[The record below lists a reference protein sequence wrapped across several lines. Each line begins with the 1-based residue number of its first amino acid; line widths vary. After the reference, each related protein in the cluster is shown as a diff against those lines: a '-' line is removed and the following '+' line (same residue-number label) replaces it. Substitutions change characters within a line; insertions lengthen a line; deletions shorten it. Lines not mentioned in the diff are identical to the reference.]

1 MNKPERMFE
10 DTSDSFES
18 SSDSDAESHPVERVQ
33 DTPQAA
39 EPSNGSSTVK
49 PRAPAMT
56 QTKSFDSE
64 ELEGSTSLSVISAKS
79 VKPKKSFLKR
89 TWNIGSFK
97 RKIKNKKKKGDSIVF
112 GVPLETAIERSKLG
126 SDNIELPIV
135 FRQCIDF
142 IEDKA
147 LDQEGIYRLAGV
159 KSKIEAARILF
170 DKGEPVD
177 FTDYDP
183 NVVASLLKLYFRMLP
198 EPLVPQKLTSMFE
211 AATARELCSENQ
223 CALLQQL
230 LSELPTSN
238 RLVIGW
244 LIVHMKHI
252 ADHSHQNKMNVL
264 NLIIVFS
271 PTLQISVNVL
281 QALYVHRE
289 AIFGHIKFSRYSEAQ
304 SQEQLQQPATRKYSV
319 INFLSSNPLET
330 EEEITI
336 EEERLAGILAKA
348 FAGSAAVS
356 FDGDRDE
363 YCWGLQRAITD
374 LRRRRKAIQK
384 KTQQGGSDEAHTSQS
399 TQQAVT
405 GGEEFIKTLLLM
417 EVMLIAEN
425 EALIARK
432 EQLQADIRREAE
444 LIDQYKIALKEREQE
459 RIELTSESGDEVE
472 LVRKVEAL
480 KWQNKELEL
489 RKETLIKGIQD
500 EEASIV
506 QLKVKVKV
514 WPLEQALPTAVPSTV
529 A

>member
-1 MNKPERMFE
+1 MFE
-10 DTSDSFES
+10 DTSDSFDS
-18 SSDSDAESHPVERVQ
+18 SSDSDAESHPVERAQ
-33 DTPQAA
+33 DAPQAA

-56 QTKSFDSE
+56 QAKLFDNE
-64 ELEGSTSLSVISAKS
+64 ELEGSTSSSVFSAKS

-97 RKIKNKKKKGDSIVF
+97 RKIKNKKKKGDSTVF
-112 GVPLETAIERSKLG
+112 GVPLETAIERSRLG
-126 SDNIELPIV
+126 SDGIELPTV

-142 IEDKA
+142 IEDNA
-147 LDQEGIYRLAGV
+147 LEQEGIYRLAGV
-159 KSKIEAARILF
+159 KSKIEAARVLF
-170 DKGEPVD
+170 DKGESVD

-198 EPLVPQKLTSMFE
+198 EPLVPTKLTSRFE
-211 AATARELCSENQ
+211 AATARELSSEDQ
-223 CALLQQL
+223 CALLQLL
-230 LSELPTSN
+230 LSELPPSS

-244 LIVHMKHI
+244 LVVHMKHI
-252 ADHSHQNKMNVL
+252 ADHSQQNKMNVL

-281 QALYVHRE
+281 QALYAHRE
-289 AIFGHIKFSRYSEAQ
+289 ALFGHIKFSKYSEAQ
-304 SQEQLQQPATRKYSV
+304 SQEQQPQPVVRKSSV

-336 EEERLAGILAKA
+336 EEERLAGILAKVL
-348 FAGSAAVS
+348 AGSAAVT

-363 YCWGLQRAITD
+363 YCWGLQRTITN

-384 KTQQGGSDEAHTSQS
+384 KPQQEEGDDTAKSSQ
-399 TQQAVT
+399 QPVT
-405 GGEEFIKTLLLM
+405 GGEGFIKTLLLM
-417 EVMLIAEN
+417 EAMLIAEN
-425 EALIARK
+425 EALLARK
-432 EQLQADIRREAE
+432 EQLQNDIRREAE

-459 RIELTSESGDEVE
+459 RVELAKDSESGDELE

-489 RKETLIKGIQD
+489 RKETLIRGIQD

-506 QLKVKVKV
+506 QLKVKVK
-514 WPLEQALPTAVPSTV
+514 EAGFSLPFG
-529 A
+529 

>member
-1 MNKPERMFE
+1 MFE
-10 DTSDSFES
+10 DTSDSFDS
-18 SSDSDAESHPVERVQ
+18 SSDSDAESHPVERAQ
-33 DTPQAA
+33 DAPQAA

-56 QTKSFDSE
+56 QAKLFDNE
-64 ELEGSTSLSVISAKS
+64 ELEGSTSSSVFSAKS

-97 RKIKNKKKKGDSIVF
+97 RKIKNKKKKDYDDLRQHCVW
-112 GVPLETAIERSKLG
+112 VPLETAIERSRLG
-126 SDNIELPIV
+126 SDGIELPTV

-142 IEDKA
+142 IEDNA
-147 LDQEGIYRLAGV
+147 LEQEGIYRLAGV
-159 KSKIEAARILF
+159 KSKIEAARVLF
-170 DKGEPVD
+170 DKGESVD

-198 EPLVPQKLTSMFE
+198 EPLVPTKLTSRFE
-211 AATARELCSENQ
+211 AATARELSSEDQ
-223 CALLQQL
+223 CALLQLL
-230 LSELPTSN
+230 LSELPPSS

-244 LIVHMKHI
+244 LVVHMKHI
-252 ADHSHQNKMNVL
+252 ADHSQQNKMNVL

-281 QALYVHRE
+281 QALYAHRE
-289 AIFGHIKFSRYSEAQ
+289 ALFGHIKFSKYSEAQ
-304 SQEQLQQPATRKYSV
+304 SQEQQPQPVVRKSSV

-336 EEERLAGILAKA
+336 EEERLAGILAKVL
-348 FAGSAAVS
+348 AGVRRSPSMGTGMSIA
-356 FDGDRDE
+356 
-363 YCWGLQRAITD
+363 WGLQRTITN

-384 KTQQGGSDEAHTSQS
+384 KPQQEEGDDTAKSSQ
-399 TQQAVT
+399 QPVT
-405 GGEEFIKTLLLM
+405 GGEGFIKTLLLM
-417 EVMLIAEN
+417 EAMLIAEN
-425 EALIARK
+425 EALLARK
-432 EQLQADIRREAE
+432 EQLQNDIRREAE

-459 RIELTSESGDEVE
+459 RVELAKDSESGDELE

-489 RKETLIKGIQD
+489 RKETLIRGIQD

-514 WPLEQALPTAVPSTV
+514 WPLEQALPAAVPAV
-529 A
+529 D